1 MANPNHR
8 TRNPSANTAPADDT
22 TSYGRSSRRPPR
34 GSPRWSRNSSKQEL
48 ESPSWKKPCEKPGSP
63 HLRQGRINPAPS
75 IPESMDY
82 RGLGLKVGLEIHQQL
97 AKHKLFWED
106 ASVLIDSPDGHRFSR
121 WLRPTTSELEEVAVV
136 AIEDATRTR
145 SMVWFETTLRMMSA

>member
-8 TRNPSANTAPADDT
+8 TRNPPANTARADDT

-97 AKHKLFWED
+97 ATHKLFCED
-106 ASVLIDSPDGHRFSR
+106 VSVVIVTPDGERFR
-121 WLRPTTSELEEVAVV
+121 RRLRPTRSQVGEDGGVDVAGGQRGV
-136 AIEDATRTR
+136 
-145 SMVWFETTLRMMSA
+145 